1 MSQDERTELTRV
13 DLLVVGAAEV
23 ATARGAEALGGT
35 RLAGC
40 HVGKGWAVAVAGER
54 IAGVGPEAELRARFQ
69 ADAELDARGGTV
81 VPGFVDSHTHPVFA
95 GTREDEFE
103 MRTGGATY
111 VEIGLAGGGILSTVR
126 GVREESREVLLAQ
139 LLLRMDRFLELGT
152 TTVEAKSGYGLS
164 TEMEIKMLRVIAEAN
179 RMHPVDLVPTFLGAH
194 EYPEEYRDRRSDY
207 VDLLVKEMLPRV
219 AEEKLAEYCD
229 IFTETHVFG
238 LEDSRRILTT
248 AKELGFRL
256 RLHVDQLTPLG
267 GAELAA
273 EFGADSADHL
283 ECVTDKGIEALG
295 NAGVIPVICPLVALY
310 LRQEQEV
317 PGRRMIDAG
326 LAPAIA
332 TDFNPGSCYTQSMPE
347 VMTWSALRMRMSASE
362 VLTAAT
368 LNAAASLNRA
378 DDIGTLEVGKRADLL
393 VLDVPNYKHL
403 AYELGRSP
411 VVAVVKNGRVAF
423 TKQGNLGWGQ

>member
-207 VDLLVKEMLPRV
+207 VDLLVKEVYCPSAV
-219 AEEKLAEYCD
+219 AEGQLPAEGLLMSLRARQPQEVSVVPCCLLLALVRPAVMSVLLAVD
-229 IFTETHVFG
+229 
-238 LEDSRRILTT
+238 
-248 AKELGFRL
+248 RL
-256 RLHVDQLTPLG
+256 RKSQV
-267 GAELAA
+267 
-273 EFGADSADHL
+273 
-283 ECVTDKGIEALG
+283 
-295 NAGVIPVICPLVALY
+295 VI
-310 LRQEQEV
+310 
-317 PGRRMIDAG
+317 
-326 LAPAIA
+326 
-332 TDFNPGSCYTQSMPE
+332 
-347 VMTWSALRMRMSASE
+347 
-362 VLTAAT
+362 
-368 LNAAASLNRA
+368 
-378 DDIGTLEVGKRADLL
+378 LL
-393 VLDVPNYKHL
+393 
-403 AYELGRSP
+403 
-411 VVAVVKNGRVAF
+411 
-423 TKQGNLGWGQ
+423 

>member
-1 MSQDERTELTRV
+1 MSQDKSNGQERV

-23 ATARGAEALGGT
+23 ATAMGQEALGGA

-69 ADAELDARGGTV
+69 ADAELDACGGTV

-126 GVREESREVLLAQ
+126 GVREESTEVLLAQ
-139 LLLRMDRFLELGT
+139 LLMRMDRFLELGT

-248 AKELGFRL
+248 AKDLGFRL

-295 NAGVIPVICPLVALY
+295 DAGVIPVICPLVALY

-393 VLDVPNYKHL
+393 VLDLPNYKHL

-411 VVAVVKNGRVAF
+411 VRVVVKNGQVQF
-423 TKQGNLGWGQ
+423 QK